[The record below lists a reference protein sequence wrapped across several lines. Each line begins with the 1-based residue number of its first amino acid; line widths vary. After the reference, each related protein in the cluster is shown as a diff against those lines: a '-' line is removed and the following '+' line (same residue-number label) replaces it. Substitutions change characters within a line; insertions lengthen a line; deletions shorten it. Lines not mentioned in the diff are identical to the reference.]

1 MLGLALL
8 SSPACRG
15 QATPSSALAATAR
28 PGQTITGTVFDP
40 AGAPAPGVEV
50 WVTPGSSVLQEVKS
64 DAGGRFTIPW
74 QPVSVR
80 AGTAIPAIESLLWGR
95 DVEHNFAATVKI
107 DEKTTNTDLHL
118 QEGFTLSGSLLD
130 ANGAAAKTASV
141 RILMMTPPLGA
152 VVNRQPATVNEQGVF
167 TISALPRGRAY
178 RLVVTAPGFGAPRA
192 PLMSNETQT
201 ASLRMRPIQLKAAD
215 QRLEGKVVGPD
226 DKPVPG
232 AVVRAVGT
240 IQPEDMARTD
250 TNGHFALKVCEGQV
264 RVMASA
270 PASLANT
277 ANGRPGTGTVQT
289 QAGDLNVVVK
299 LGVRPEGAAM
309 AQPAAVLNPAPPSP
323 PAAAPPPKAGGGG
336 GDYSSWMQQHTAEL
350 AVLVGVQAFLLFCA
364 AVLIVWLLLRKGN

>member
-1 MLGLALL
+1 
-8 SSPACRG
+8 
-15 QATPSSALAATAR
+15 
-28 PGQTITGTVFDP
+28 
-40 AGAPAPGVEV
+40 
-50 WVTPGSSVLQEVKS
+50 
-64 DAGGRFTIPW
+64 
-74 QPVSVR
+74 
-80 AGTAIPAIESLLWGR
+80 
-95 DVEHNFAATVKI
+95 VEHNFAATVKI
-107 DEKTTNTDLHL
+107 DEKTTNADLHL

-130 ANGAAAKTASV
+130 ASGAAVKTASV

-178 RLVVTAPGFGAPRA
+178 RLMVTAPGFGAPRV

-201 ASLRMRPIQLKAAD
+201 ASLQMRPIQLKAAD
-215 QRLEGKVVGPD
+215 QRLEGRVVGPD

-240 IQPEDMARTD
+240 IQPDDMARTD

-270 PASLANT
+270 SAGLPNT
-277 ANGRPGTGTVQT
+277 ANGRLGGGSVQA

-299 LGVRPEGAAM
+299 LGVRPEGSAM

-323 PAAAPPPKAGGGG
+323 PAATPPAEPGGEAGAIG
-336 GDYSSWMQQHTAEL
+336 SWMQQHTVAL
-350 AVLVGVQAFLLFCA
+350 AALVGLQTFLLFCA
-364 AVLIVWLLLRKGN
+364 AVLIVWLLLRKGK